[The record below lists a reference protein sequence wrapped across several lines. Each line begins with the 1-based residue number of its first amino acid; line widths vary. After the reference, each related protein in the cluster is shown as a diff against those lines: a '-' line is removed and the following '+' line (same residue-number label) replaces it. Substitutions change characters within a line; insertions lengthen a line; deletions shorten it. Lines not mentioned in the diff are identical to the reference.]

1 MLNRSREGLERR
13 SAEHEELMI
22 PAAEAFD
29 GRGAGSGIATR
40 VGTWPPGA
48 VAVAVAA
55 LGYVVLAILLIGTGM
70 ILTRLLMPGP
80 VGAWDNGVNEWFAAR
95 RTPAWDSLTDYASI
109 LAGTGTV
116 LVIAGATSLILAF
129 RRLWREIGFLLIG
142 LFLEFTVFLTTA
154 LVIARPR
161 PTVVK
166 LDGVPATSSFPSG
179 HVAAAIVL
187 YAGLAI
193 LISSHTRLLVIRLL
207 VWTIAVTFVIGVG
220 ISRVY
225 RGLHHP
231 VDVFASVIL
240 GVGAL
245 LFAILAIRA
254 VDLVSHRRHQAI
266 TAPNEPQVSQVQS

>member
-1 MLNRSREGLERR
+1 
-13 SAEHEELMI
+13 MI
-22 PAAEAFD
+22 RAAAFD
-29 GRGAGSGIATR
+29 ERGGAEFGIASR
-40 VGTWPPGA
+40 LRTWSPR
-48 VAVAVAA
+48 AVAA
-55 LGYVVLAILLIGTGM
+55 AVALLGYVVLAFLLVGIGL
-70 ILTRLLMPGP
+70 ILTRLLIPGP
-80 VGAWDNGVNEWFAAR
+80 VGAWDNSVNAWFAAR
-95 RTPAWDSLTDYASI
+95 RTPTWDTVTDYASI

-116 LVIAGATSLILAF
+116 LIIAGATSVILSI
-129 RRLWREIGFLLIG
+129 RRLWREIGFLLVALSI
-142 LFLEFTVFLTTA
+142 EFSVFLTTA

-193 LISSHTRLLVIRLL
+193 LISSHTRHRVIRAL

-220 ISRVY
+220 ISRIY

-231 VDVFASVIL
+231 IDVFASVIL
-240 GVGAL
+240 GICAL

-254 VDLVSHRRHQAI
+254 ADAASHRRVETMAGTPLGQPSEVH
-266 TAPNEPQVSQVQS
+266 S